1 MAEILMTLE
10 GDTYEAFERAFR
22 EIAAEKGIPEEDA
35 MKAMR
40 KLNYLFVTRT

>member
-1 MAEILMTLE
+1 MAEIQMNLE
-10 GDTYEAFERAFR
+10 RGTYEAFERAFR

-40 KLNYLFVTRT
+40 KLIYLFVTRT